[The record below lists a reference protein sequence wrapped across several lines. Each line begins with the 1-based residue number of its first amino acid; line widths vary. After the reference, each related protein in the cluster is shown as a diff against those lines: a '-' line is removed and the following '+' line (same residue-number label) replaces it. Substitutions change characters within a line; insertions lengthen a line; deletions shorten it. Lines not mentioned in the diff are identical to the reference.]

1 MTNEDLHNKEPR
13 SSTEIESDIRQ
24 TRGRMDAT
32 LDELSDRM
40 TARSLL
46 NSALDWWESRN
57 ADAPDRGAAR
67 DSYRTV
73 ARHVKENPLPSLLI
87 GFGLVWMITEAATKD
102 DEETGSIAGRNSPY
116 KGARSDEGGTPSS
129 YPDEYLEEQKEIGDV
144 SGFVE
149 NAKNKLGEAKEAV
162 SGVAGTVKEKVAAVS
177 EAANQTAEDL
187 GRRAQDVY
195 EQGRT
200 TATKVGRNIQR
211 GYHSS
216 AEQVE
221 NAMEEYPLAVGIGFA
236 ALGALIGVLLPGT
249 CREDELLGEQS
260 DKLVKATKEKGEEL
274 LQRGKVVAQRVT
286 ESAVEEARQQGLTP
300 ETVGE
305 RISEFAGKVG
315 EVVQKAKEEVGT
327 AAKDEKLTV
336 EHLKGEASS
345 AAENVKQD
353 RKASVQ
359 KISDEHG

>member
-1 MTNEDLHNKEPR
+1 MGVIRRIKGRSPNE
-13 SSTEIESDIRQ
+13 S
-24 TRGRMDAT
+24 
-32 LDELSDRM
+32 
-40 TARSLL
+40 
-46 NSALDWWESRN
+46 
-57 ADAPDRGAAR
+57 
-67 DSYRTV
+67 
-73 ARHVKENPLPSLLI
+73 
-87 GFGLVWMITEAATKD
+87 
-102 DEETGSIAGRNSPY
+102 
-116 KGARSDEGGTPSS
+116 GTSSS
-129 YPDEYLEEQKEIGDV
+129 YADEYLEEQKEIGIGHV
-144 SGFVE
+144 GGLAE

-162 SGVAGTVKEKVAAVS
+162 SEVAGTVKEKVAAVGES
-177 EAANQTAEDL
+177 ANQTAEDL

-216 AEQVE
+216 TEQVE

-249 CREDELLGEQS
+249 RREDELLGEQS

-274 LQRGKVVAQRVT
+274 LQRGKAVAQRVT

-327 AAKDEKLTV
+327 AAKIR
-336 EHLKGEASS
+336 S
-345 AAENVKQD
+345 
-353 RKASVQ
+353 
-359 KISDEHG
+359 

>member
-1 MTNEDLHNKEPR
+1 MR
-13 SSTEIESDIRQ
+13 
-24 TRGRMDAT
+24 
-32 LDELSDRM
+32 
-40 TARSLL
+40 
-46 NSALDWWESRN
+46 
-57 ADAPDRGAAR
+57 AAR
-67 DSYRTV
+67 LPHTPTNTWKSKRRSGTSAAWLRT
-73 ARHVKENPLPSLLI
+73 RKTNSEKQKKQSRKLP
-87 GFGLVWMITEAATKD
+87 
-102 DEETGSIAGRNSPY
+102 
-116 KGARSDEGGTPSS
+116 GALR
-129 YPDEYLEEQKEIGDV
+129 K
-144 SGFVE
+144 
-149 NAKNKLGEAKEAV
+149 KC
-162 SGVAGTVKEKVAAVS
+162 AAVG

-249 CREDELLGEQS
+249 RREDELLGEQS

-345 AAENVKQD
+345 AAEGVKQD

-359 KISDEHG
+359 EKSDEHSLLPKAAPGQGLVRQTGYQSQSALAPSLLTALADRATPRFNEGQSLIV